1 MGDGGAG
8 SRRRPM
14 SLRRWLA
21 ARTLRGRLI
30 FSLVALLALACAAVG
45 LATYLVL
52 HHTLIVQL
60 DDQLA
65 ASQGGYVQCIE
76 AQQPDSAPPGL
87 ADPNDGGVQQNCNA
101 LPGEVTGTFGARLKD
116 GVVTN
121 QGLVKEKCHLSPA
134 DKATLVWLPDN
145 GFFTRDLRSIGGD
158 YRLQAVQGQD
168 GDVIITGLPL
178 SDIETTLQKVE
189 LAELTAFGA
198 ALLLA
203 GFAGTGFV
211 RLSLRP
217 LRRVA
222 ATATRVTQLPL
233 ASGDVTLA
241 ERVPDAN
248 PRTEV
253 GQVGAAFNRMLEHV
267 EAALA
272 RRAASEARLRRFAAD
287 ASHELRTPLAAIRGY
302 AELARRHPGP
312 VPAEI
317 EHALSR
323 VESESVRMSLL
334 VDELLLLARLD
345 AGRPL
350 AREPVDL
357 TRLALD
363 ATSDAQVA
371 ASGHRWL
378 LELPDEPIMVLG
390 DEHRLHQVLANLMSN
405 AAKHTPPGTTVTVAL
420 ASVPAQAAPGGAGR
434 RGAGPGGAG
443 PRGAGPGGAGPRGA
457 GTVQLSVADDG
468 PGIPPDLQSTLFERF
483 VRADSSRSRA
493 AGSTGLGLAIVDA
506 VTAAHRGSVTVTSE
520 PGRTRFVITLPR
532 LDPPGPSRPP
542 APRQAAAPAPRPASQ
557 PTPT

>member
-1 MGDGGAG
+1 M
-8 SRRRPM
+8 R
-14 SLRRWLA
+14 LRRWLA

-30 FSLVALLALACAAVG
+30 AGLVTLLALACACVG
-45 LATYLVL
+45 LVTYLVL
-52 HHTLIVQL
+52 SRTLVNQL
-60 DDQLA
+60 DNQLF
-65 ASQGGYVQCIE
+65 ASRGQYVACIE
-76 AQQPDSAPPGL
+76 GMDPGQPDPDNGPPSS
-87 ADPNDGGVQQNCNA
+87 PEQNCNT
-101 LPGEVTGTFGARLKD
+101 LPGVAAGTFGARLRN

-121 QGLVKEKCHLSPA
+121 YGISRGHAHLSPA
-134 DKATLVWLPDN
+134 DKAALARLPDN
-145 GFFTRDLRSIGGD
+145 GGYYTLDLKSLGGD
-158 YRLQAVQGQD
+158 YRLKATPGHD

-178 SDIETTLQKVE
+178 ADMEATLGKVE
-189 LAELTAFGA
+189 IAELIAFSA

-203 GFAGTGFV
+203 GFIGTGFV

-222 ATATRVTQLPL
+222 ATASRVTELPL
-233 ASGDVTLA
+233 GSGDVTLA

-312 VPAEI
+312 VPADI

-323 VESESVRMSLL
+323 VESESIRMSLL
-334 VDELLLLARLD
+334 VDELLLLAQLD

-357 TRLALD
+357 TRLAID

-371 ASGHRWL
+371 ASDHRWV
-378 LELPDEPIMVLG
+378 LELPDEPVMVLG
-390 DEHRLHQVLANLMSN
+390 DDHRLHQVLANLMSN
-405 AAKHTPPGTTVTVAL
+405 AAKHTPQGTTVTVAL
-420 ASVPAQAAPGGAGR
+420 ARAPGKPGA
-434 RGAGPGGAG
+434 
-443 PRGAGPGGAGPRGA
+443 
-457 GTVQLSVADDG
+457 VELSVTDDG
-468 PGIPPDLQSTLFERF
+468 PGIAPDLQSTLFERF
-483 VRADSSRSRA
+483 VRADTSRSRA

-506 VTAAHRGSVTVTSE
+506 VTAAHGGSVDLTSQ

-532 LDPPGPSRPP
+532 LGSPSPQPASGPQTPSGPQASARP
-542 APRQAAAPAPRPASQ
+542 AAAPAGGSPS
-557 PTPT
+557 